1 MNLRE
6 CNNDEHRVRTH
17 TCFKKGCSMN
27 AADLRVYSSG
37 PALVTVKSIGI
48 NPYKMVELHFK
59 YRPHV
64 PIKYQEIILYCR
76 PDTQVMLIV
85 KEERSEQSVFWVK
98 LKETKLAGMK
108 ARLESIVYLDDDG
121 NLYIAVDNDDGTESN
136 C

>member
-1 MNLRE
+1 
-6 CNNDEHRVRTH
+6 
-17 TCFKKGCSMN
+17 MN

-37 PALVTVKSIGI
+37 PALVAVESVGI

-64 PIKYQEIILYCR
+64 PIEYQENILYR
-76 PDTQVMLIV
+76 QPDSQVMSIV

-108 ARLESIVYLDDDG
+108 ARLESIAYLDDDG
-121 NLYIAVDNDDGTESN
+121 NVDIAADNDDGTESN